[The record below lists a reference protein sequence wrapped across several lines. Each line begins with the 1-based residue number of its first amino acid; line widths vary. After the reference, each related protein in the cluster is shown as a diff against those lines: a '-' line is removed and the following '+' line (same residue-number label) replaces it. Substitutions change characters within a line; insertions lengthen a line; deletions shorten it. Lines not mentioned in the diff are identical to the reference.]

1 MVHQTIMKHDCFY
14 RVTVTQ
20 DGRETDHYWGRFP
33 YAQVTKDVAQL
44 YRDGAEAV
52 ELEQIT
58 EVEFERAFAPYRS
71 R

>member
-1 MVHQTIMKHDCFY
+1 MKHDCFY

-20 DGRETDHYWGRFP
+20 NDIETDHYWGRFP

-52 ELEQIT
+52 ELEQINEEEFYEQMPT
-58 EVEFERAFAPYRS
+58 E
-71 R
+71 

>member
-1 MVHQTIMKHDCFY
+1 MKHDCFY

-20 DGRETDHYWGRFP
+20 DGRETDQYWGRFP

-44 YRDGAEAV
+44 SSHGAEAV

-58 EVEFERAFAPYRS
+58 EAEFEKAFAPYRS
-71 R
+71 GL

>member
-1 MVHQTIMKHDCFY
+1 MKHDCFY

-20 DGRETDHYWGRFP
+20 NDIETDHYWGRFP
-33 YAQVTKDVAQL
+33 YAQVIKDVEQL
-44 YRDGAEAV
+44 YSDGADAV

-58 EVEFERAFAPYRS
+58 AEEFERAFAPYRS

>member
-1 MVHQTIMKHDCFY
+1 MKHDCFY

-33 YAQVTKDVAQL
+33 YAQVIKDVAQL
-44 YRDGAEAV
+44 YTKGAEAV

-58 EVEFERAFAPYRS
+58 AEEFERAFAPYRS
-71 R
+71 GL